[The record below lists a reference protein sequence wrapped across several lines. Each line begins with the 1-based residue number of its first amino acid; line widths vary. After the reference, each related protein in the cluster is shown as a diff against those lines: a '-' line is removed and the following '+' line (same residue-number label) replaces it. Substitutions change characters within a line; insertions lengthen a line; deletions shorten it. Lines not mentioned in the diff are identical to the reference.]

1 MMSDCESRRIIR
13 TGDLLVWNQSY
24 SESKF
29 WLKLVRFA
37 TMSEFGHVSV
47 AIREQD
53 GSLWHIEAVQ
63 PYIRCV
69 KVPDNA
75 SFYILPVSRKI
86 DKEITTEFFL
96 DKIGKKYSMM
106 DALRSYLGYVTKDDD
121 TWQCAELSKEF
132 YESMGL
138 VLPMRSV
145 TPSRL
150 VRSLMD
156 NYHLS
161 LYRARALG

>member
-1 MMSDCESRRIIR
+1 MNECGMRSIIK
-13 TGDLLVWNQSY
+13 TGDLLVWNRSY
-24 SESKF
+24 SDSKF
-29 WLKLVRFA
+29 WLNLVRFA

-47 AIREQD
+47 AIRNVD

-63 PYIRCV
+63 PVIRKI
-69 KVPDNA
+69 KVPEDA
-75 SFYILPVSRKI
+75 SFYILPVSRLIKGNVDPSFFN
-86 DKEITTEFFL
+86 DKV
-96 DKIGKKYSMM
+96 GKKYSMM
-106 DALRSYLGYVTKDDD
+106 DALRSYFGYVTEDDD
-121 TWQCAELSKEF
+121 SWQCAELSKEF

-161 LYRARALG
+161 LYRAHALE